1 MRFRRTSTLLSVLLP
16 SIFAAS
22 PPWPFTNTTTSA
34 VDKSSSDAPSSDTP
48 SSEPTTT
55 PTNATDITDTT
66 FSSSLSSSG
75 PYICNYAYPTDL
87 TVMNSRYPDYGHHLH
102 GAHRFFMLRRQT
114 PALGEIATRVQF
126 TSLPPLSS
134 NITCRL
140 EFIVP
145 SPYTQRISGDNP
157 TFNVW
162 SVVRPAGARAN
173 WDTYEG
179 YKDDTKLFGV
189 ANGEEEALEKIRANG
204 GVTALGEDPCAET
217 MTWQMGM
224 RYDGPE
230 KPNYWEFD
238 NVAPPGAPVQ
248 GFRVVWGC

>member
-1 MRFRRTSTLLSVLLP
+1 MRLTRTSTLTGILLP
-16 SIFAAS
+16 LTLAVS

-34 VDKSSSDAPSSDTP
+34 VDKSSSDTP
-48 SSEPTTT
+48 SNDIPPNDLTTT
-55 PTNATDITDTT
+55 PTNATDITNTT
-66 FSSSLSSSG
+66 LSSSLSGG
-75 PYICNYAYPTDL
+75 PYICNYAYPSDL
-87 TVMNSRYPDYGHHLH
+87 TIMNSRYPDYAHHLH
-102 GAHRFFMLRRQT
+102 ASHRFFMLRRQT
-114 PALGEIATRVQF
+114 PGLGEIATRVQF

-134 NITCRL
+134 NTTCRL
-140 EFIVP
+140 EFILP
-145 SPYTQRISGDNP
+145 SPSTQLISGANP

-162 SVVRPAGARAN
+162 SVVRPAGSRAT
-173 WDTYEG
+173 WETYEG

-204 GVTALGEDPCAET
+204 GVAALGEDPCAET

-224 RYDGPE
+224 RFDGPE